1 MKFNTEKVSMAK
13 RMCSAK
19 FDKELPISF
28 LCAVRCRP
36 WDSSFHGLTQPKF
49 SSREKF
55 VGMGGVTRLP

>member
-1 MKFNTEKVSMAK
+1 MAK